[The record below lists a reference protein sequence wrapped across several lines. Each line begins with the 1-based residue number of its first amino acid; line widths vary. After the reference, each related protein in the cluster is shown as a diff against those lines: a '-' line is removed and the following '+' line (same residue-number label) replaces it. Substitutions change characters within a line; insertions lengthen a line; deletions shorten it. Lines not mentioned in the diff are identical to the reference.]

1 MNVFRQADGNVT
13 QTGALVRAEAIL
25 TSLVFDHALRIRLK
39 AETDSDRKDDRLER
53 VNPDGFGNNTQ
64 EIEESAAD
72 IDDAAGPSRIP
83 ASAFITP
90 APTTVDQT
98 GPDTGAGRIA
108 SHAKA
113 ADSDTQKKRDNLLG
127 KINNLITSDLDNI
140 ANGRV
145 FLFLRET
152 CFTLLYHNIS
162 H

>member
-1 MNVFRQADGNVT
+1 MDVFRQADGNVT

-39 AETDSDRKDDRLER
+39 AKTDSDRKDDRLER
-53 VNPDGFGNNTQ
+53 VNPDGFGDNTQ
-64 EIEESAAD
+64 RIEESAAD

-90 APTTVDQT
+90 APTTVYQT
-98 GPDTGAGRIA
+98 GPDTGGRIA

-113 ADSDTQKKRDNLLG
+113 VDSDTQKKRDNLLG

-152 CFTLLYHNIS
+152 YFALLYHNIS
-162 H
+162 C

>member
-1 MNVFRQADGNVT
+1 MNVFRQADSNVT

-39 AETDSDRKDDRLER
+39 AVTDSDRKDDRLES
-53 VNPDGFGNNTQ
+53 VNPDGFNENTQ

-90 APTTVDQT
+90 APTNVDQT
-98 GPDTGAGRIA
+98 GPDTGGRIA

-152 CFTLLYHNIS
+152 YFALLYHNIS
-162 H
+162 R